1 MASPAPTPELRPL
14 LRRAAISLATL
25 LFCGTIGYRIT
36 GGPGW
41 SFFDA
46 FYMTV
51 LTISTAG
58 FMEIHPLGTG
68 GRIVAIALIFV
79 GVGTLIYLTTRI
91 AEAVLHGDAFRLR
104 RHARRIARMHD
115 HVIVCGYG
123 RVGRAIGRVLRHQD
137 VPHVVI
143 DVTDQAEDTTAD
155 AVVMGDAT
163 DDDTLRAAGIERAR
177 GLVAVLR
184 SDADNIYT
192 VLAARSLRPDIFI
205 LSRCSQERSASKLRA
220 AGADRVINPY
230 ERGGSLMAE
239 VLLRPHVVDV
249 VDQMFRGAG
258 LEVFFEEVRVSA
270 ESALAG
276 RSLKDS
282 PIRREL
288 DIIVTAIVKPGGGRS
303 FNPSPDAVIDAADT
317 LIVLGRSDAI
327 DRLRTLA
334 SGR

>member
-1 MASPAPTPELRPL
+1 
-14 LRRAAISLATL
+14 
-25 LFCGTIGYRIT
+25 
-36 GGPGW
+36 
-41 SFFDA
+41 
-46 FYMTV
+46 
-51 LTISTAG
+51 
-58 FMEIHPLGTG
+58 
-68 GRIVAIALIFV
+68 
-79 GVGTLIYLTTRI
+79 
-91 AEAVLHGDAFRLR
+91 
-104 RHARRIARMHD
+104 
-115 HVIVCGYG
+115 
-123 RVGRAIGRVLRHQD
+123 
-137 VPHVVI
+137 
-143 DVTDQAEDTTAD
+143 
-155 AVVMGDAT
+155 
-163 DDDTLRAAGIERAR
+163 
-177 GLVAVLR
+177 VLR
-184 SDADNIYT
+184 SDADNIYS

-258 LEVFFEEVRVSA
+258 LEVFFEEVRVS
-270 ESALAG
+270 ESSALAG

-327 DRLRTLA
+327 DRLRAMAA
-334 SGR
+334 SVR